1 MALSEATGGWTDG
14 GLGCYFV
21 NANADIHSYLDGV
34 SWGRDTGN
42 CERSKLNIT
51 MNGLL
56 HYDTLVWASH
66 SNPNFGGN
74 RLKCWTNV
82 QTQEAYRDLPKGG
95 GGCPGGAGCCFC
107 HCGGWWCYWSD
118 NGGHWNTT
126 LLGDANTTNIQH
138 NGSFLDEW
146 TGTATYNLPN
156 NLKVLPPTGISASFP
171 SNFLGS
177 VTTSISSWS
186 SNSNIGG
193 TPTSYPNAK
202 YWNVALDLLDNNG
215 NYLAHQC
222 LQVGETKSATFSDVK
237 TGFYT
242 ASALVGSAAANS
254 SKYTLQGGKT
264 YKLRVVWNNNM
275 NRQVSSTSSGI
286 LFDIPTP
293 TVSIT
298 SFIYDPNNVNHA
310 NLTFSWSKA
319 TSGAN
324 ENVTYKVVQNGVTI
338 HSGTLAA
345 NTGGAAKSGTKTVAV
360 ASGEYTT
367 VTVTNTM
374 VGDSSMTKSASA
386 SQYAPVANAAFIGY
400 VWDDLRHQVVITA
413 TAEGAANT
421 RLYAGYTANGT
432 DIGNQLTPGTTG
444 TITVT
449 NPNHGTGQIIYLKA
463 VPEATNGHQYTE
475 KQANLAIAVPNPI
488 IGLLNPK
495 TGNPNKKQ
503 YIVDIV
509 EKKANGTITP
519 KWQNTWPR
527 WKQKP

>member
-1 MALSEATGGWTDG
+1 MALSEATGGWTDN
-14 GLGCYFV
+14 GLSCYFGD
-21 NANADIHSYLDGV
+21 AHADIHSYLDGCT
-34 SWGRDTGN
+34 WGRDTGN
-42 CERSKLNIT
+42 CEQSKLNIT
-51 MNGLL
+51 MNALL
-56 HYDTLVWASH
+56 HYDSLVWASH
-66 SNPNFGGN
+66 NNPNFGGN
-74 RLKCWTNV
+74 NIKVWTNC
-82 QTQEAYRDLPKGG
+82 QTQQASRDLPKGG
-95 GGCPGGAGCCFC
+95 SSCSGATGCCWC

-126 LLGDANTTNIQH
+126 VIGNKDTAAVYHQS
-138 NGSFLDEW
+138 SFLSEW
-146 TGTATYNLPN
+146 TGTGTYNLPN
-156 NLKVLPPTGISASFP
+156 NLRVLPPTGISASFP
-171 SNFLGS
+171 TNFLGS
-177 VTTSISSWS
+177 VSSSISSWS

-202 YWNVALDLLDNNG
+202 YWNVALDLLDENG
-215 NYLAHQC
+215 SYLAHQC
-222 LQVGETKSATFSDVK
+222 LKVDENKSASWSDIK
-237 TGFYT
+237 SGFYT

-254 SKYTLQGGKT
+254 SKYTLQGGKK
-264 YKLRVVWNNNM
+264 YKLRVIWNNNM
-275 NRQVSSTSSGI
+275 NQQVSSTSSAI

-293 TVSIT
+293 TVTIT
-298 SFIYDPNNVNHA
+298 SDVYDPNNPGHSK
-310 NLTFSWSKA
+310 LTFSWSKA
-319 TSGAN
+319 ASGAN

-338 HSGTLAA
+338 SSGTLAA
-345 NTGGAAKSGTKTVAV
+345 NTNGAAKSGTKTVTV

-386 SQYAPVANAAFIGY
+386 SHYSPVANAAFIGY
-400 VWDDLRHQVVITA
+400 QWDELRHICVITA

-421 RLYAGYTANGT
+421 RIYAGYTANGT
-432 DIGNQLTPGTTG
+432 DIGNKLTPGTTG

-463 VPEATNGHQYTE
+463 IPEATNGHQYTD
-475 KQANLAIAVPNPI
+475 KQANLAIAIPNPI
-488 IGLLNPK
+488 IGILNPK

-527 WKQKP
+527 WKSRP